1 MNDNKMSISRN
12 VGSMARYL
20 SHIRIKPFYLHTKS
34 KMHRLEKIPL
44 IGRPITNGMRNV
56 KDWMRDEF
64 FGQKNNLFEQLGFTY
79 LGPYDGHNIT
89 ELRAAFQA
97 AQQKHFPVLIHVLT
111 KKGKGYEYAE
121 KNRFSN
127 NLRVI
132 KNNKKEQN
140 YQNEEEVEN
149 DEDSDEEK
157 MYDNINNY

>member
-1 MNDNKMSISRN
+1 MQKSGGYAIAVIGDGALSGGLAYEGLNNAGNSGKRLIVILNDNKMSISRN

-97 AQQKHFPVLIHVLT
+97 AQQKHFHVLSHVLT
-111 KKGKGYEYAE
+111 KKGKGHEYAE
-121 KNRFSN
+121 TNTK
-127 NLRVI
+127 
-132 KNNKKEQN
+132 
-140 YQNEEEVEN
+140 
-149 DEDSDEEK
+149 
-157 MYDNINNY
+157 